1 MVDSRTIVR
10 YNDNIE
16 QMFFSEAAHM
26 SELKDVITSYNSLS
40 FSDRIV
46 FYTTISN
53 DVTISDDTQSFLIE
67 TRFEGECYCIYC
79 EGKHVVKNG
88 KRKDGVQRFL
98 CRDCHR
104 SFIASTDSITS
115 RTRKSI
121 SVWAAYLKCML
132 DQKTLKQSS
141 EECDISMSTAF
152 TWRHKILDTLSELT
166 EKTYLT
172 GVVEADETFF
182 NVSFKGNH
190 KRSHDFTMPRKA
202 HKRGN
207 DVHVKGLSAEKVC
220 VPCAVNDAGISYAKP
235 GKLGKIS
242 STCITDIF
250 EKKIAPHA
258 ILCTDKECAYMNLAG
273 LNDLSLIQM
282 DTDCHTILKEGR
294 SYGIQRIN
302 AYHYRLKL
310 FIRRFHGVSTKHL
323 GNYIVWNDLLSG
335 NHRNKESFFDQLW
348 GQILCARITRYG
360 QDIPRRPYLP
370 VAA

>member
-1 MVDSRTIVR
+1 
-10 YNDNIE
+10 
-16 QMFFSEAAHM
+16 M
-26 SELKDVITSYNSLS
+26 SELKDVITTYNNLS

-53 DVTISDDTQSFLIE
+53 DIAISDDTQSFLIE
-67 TRFEGECYCIYC
+67 TRLDGEGSCIYC
-79 EGKHVVKNG
+79 EGMHVVKNG

-121 SVWAAYLKCML
+121 SVWATYLKCML

-141 EECDISMSTAF
+141 AECDIFISTAF

-166 EKTYLT
+166 EKAYLT

-190 KRSHDFTMPRKA
+190 NRSRDFSMPRKA

-207 DVHVKGLSAEKVC
+207 DVHANGLSSAKVC
-220 VPCAVNDAGISYAKP
+220 VPCAVNDAGISYAKT

-242 STCITDIF
+242 LDCIKEIF

-258 ILCTDKECAYMNLAG
+258 VLCTDKERTYLKLAE
-273 LNDLSLIQM
+273 LNELNLIQM
-282 DTDCHTILKEGR
+282 DTDCRTISKDGR
-294 SYGIQRIN
+294 NYGIQRIN
-302 AYHYRLKL
+302 AYHSRLKL
-310 FIRRFHGVSTKHL
+310 FICRFHGVSTKHL

-335 NHRNKESFFDQLW
+335 NHRNKEAFFGQLL
-348 GQILCARITRYG
+348 GQLLCARITRYG
-360 QDIPRRPYLP
+360 QDIPRRPSLP

>member
-1 MVDSRTIVR
+1 
-10 YNDNIE
+10 
-16 QMFFSEAAHM
+16 M

-53 DVTISDDTQSFLIE
+53 DITITDDTQSFLIE

-88 KRKDGVQRFL
+88 KRKDGVQRCL

-141 EECDISMSTAF
+141 EECRISVSTAF

-190 KRSHDFTMPRKA
+190 KRSHDFSMPRKA

-207 DVHVKGLSAEKVC
+207 DVHAKGLSSEKVC
-220 VPCAVNDAGISYAKP
+220 VPCAVNDCGISYAKP

-242 STCITDIF
+242 SDCITDIF
-250 EKKIAPHA
+250 GKKIAPHA
-258 ILCTDKECAYMNLAG
+258 VL
-273 LNDLSLIQM
+273 
-282 DTDCHTILKEGR
+282 
-294 SYGIQRIN
+294 
-302 AYHYRLKL
+302 
-310 FIRRFHGVSTKHL
+310 
-323 GNYIVWNDLLSG
+323 
-335 NHRNKESFFDQLW
+335 
-348 GQILCARITRYG
+348 
-360 QDIPRRPYLP
+360 
-370 VAA
+370 

>member
-1 MVDSRTIVR
+1 
-10 YNDNIE
+10 
-16 QMFFSEAAHM
+16 M
-26 SELKDVITSYNSLS
+26 SELKDVITSYNNLS

-53 DVTISDDTQSFLIE
+53 DIAISDDTQSFLIE
-67 TRFEGECYCIYC
+67 TRLDGEGSCIYC
-79 EGKHVVKNG
+79 EGMHVVKNG

-121 SVWAAYLKCML
+121 SVWATYLKCML

-141 EECDISMSTAF
+141 AECDISISTAF

-166 EKTYLT
+166 EK
-172 GVVEADETFF
+172 
-182 NVSFKGNH
+182 
-190 KRSHDFTMPRKA
+190 
-202 HKRGN
+202 
-207 DVHVKGLSAEKVC
+207 VC
-220 VPCAVNDAGISYAKP
+220 VPCAVNDAGISYAKT

-242 STCITDIF
+242 SDCIKEIF

-258 ILCTDKECAYMNLAG
+258 VLCTDKERAYLKLAE
-273 LNDLSLIQM
+273 LNELNLIQM
-282 DTDCHTILKEGR
+282 DTDCRTISKDGR
-294 SYGIQRIN
+294 NYGIQRIN
-302 AYHYRLKL
+302 AYHSRLKL
-310 FIRRFHGVSTKHL
+310 FISRFHGVSTKHL

-335 NHRNKESFFDQLW
+335 NHRNKEAFFGQLL
-348 GQILCARITRYG
+348 GQLLCARITRYG
-360 QDIPRRPYLP
+360 QDIPRRPSLP